1 LTKYVECC
9 YNVSDDEDIV
19 KVTLSPTH
27 SLSRPHQRVGG
38 STLTRD
44 MRMWYKSITI
54 GFHPVEDWAVQSIRS
69 INYE

>member
-1 LTKYVECC
+1 MTIVVSSC

-27 SLSRPHQRVGG
+27 SLSRPHQRVGV
-38 STLTRD
+38 STLLRNL
-44 MRMWYKSITI
+44 RMWYKSITL
-54 GFHPVEDWAVQSIRS
+54 GFQLREDWAVQSIRS

>member
-1 LTKYVECC
+1 MSSC

-27 SLSRPHQRVGG
+27 SLSRPHQRVGV

-44 MRMWYKSITI
+44 MRMWYKSITT

-69 INYE
+69 TNYE